1 VSTIESNIDN
11 YLENSYSSIKIDLKN
26 VRSICVFQISAMLLS
41 LAISFDE
48 MQHLRRMSPL
58 NSLISDLLRQRLQ
71 LLDTNANL
79 PLLSKGLRGIERETL
94 RVDAQGTLMLTPHP
108 IALGSALTHPLIT
121 TDYSESLLEFITPA
135 EPDIAI
141 ALDKLDLIHRFSYA
155 RFGAQMLWNN
165 SIPCEL
171 PEEKDIPI
179 AWYGTSH
186 IGMIKHVYRRGLALR
201 YGKSMQCIAGIHYN
215 YSLSEDLWKLLKSDA
230 GDTRSDQDYQS
241 ESYVALIRNF
251 HRYSWL
257 LMYLFGASPALSK
270 NFLRG
275 RQHNLE
281 TLSDDTLF
289 LPYATSLRM
298 SDLGYQNNVQD
309 GLVPPY
315 NSLLEYMQSLSLAVR
330 KPHLPY
336 EELGMKKEGEW
347 MQINSNVLQIENE
360 FYATIRPK
368 RVIKTGERPVEALC
382 ARGVQYIEVRCMDVD
397 PFDALGVN
405 LTTSRFLDAFLLFC
419 ALEQSAPTDH
429 AEGEENL
436 HNFALVV
443 KQGRA
448 PGLMLQNQGKA
459 VSLISWG
466 EQLISHIASLAALLD
481 KQAGTQAH
489 QESLQAQRDKLHN
502 PDLTPSARVLAA
514 IRQEQGSFNQFA
526 LKQSVYFAEH
536 FKARPLSADDTAYF
550 DNLAQLSLT
559 QQAEM
564 EQNQTGSFDEFIEDY
579 RSRTSSQICCDGL

>member
-1 VSTIESNIDN
+1 
-11 YLENSYSSIKIDLKN
+11 
-26 VRSICVFQISAMLLS
+26 M
-41 LAISFDE
+41 
-48 MQHLRRMSPL
+48 
-58 NSLISDLLRQRLQ
+58 NSLTSDLLRQRLQ

-79 PLLSKGLRGIERETL
+79 ALLSQGLRGIERETL
-94 RVDAQGTLMLTPHP
+94 RVDAQGKLMLTPHP
-108 IALGSALTHPLIT
+108 VTLGSALTHPLIT

-141 ALDKLDLIHRFSYA
+141 ALEKLDLIHRYSYA

-171 PEEKDIPI
+171 PDEKDIPI
-179 AWYGTSH
+179 AWYGSSH

-215 YSLSEDLWKLLKSDA
+215 YSLSEALWKLLKHAA

-275 RQHNLE
+275 RQHDLE
-281 TLSDDTLF
+281 TLSDDSLF

-315 NSLLEYMQSLSLAVR
+315 NSLLEYMQSLSIAVR
-330 KPHLPY
+330 KPHPPY
-336 EELGMKKEGEW
+336 EKLGIKKDGEW

-368 RVIKTGERPVEALC
+368 RVIKLAERPVEALC

-397 PFDALGVN
+397 PFEALGINVS
-405 LTTSRFLDAFLLFC
+405 TSRFLDAFLLFC
-419 ALEQSAPTDH
+419 ALDHSAPTTHD
-429 AEGEENL
+429 EGEENGR
-436 HNFALVV
+436 NFALTV

-448 PGLMLQNQGKA
+448 PGLMLQNQGVA
-459 VSLISWG
+459 ISLQQWG
-466 EQLISHIASLAALLD
+466 EQLIAQITPLAALLD
-481 KQAGTQAH
+481 KQAGTHAH
-489 QESLQAQRDKLHN
+489 QESVQAQRDKLHN

-514 IRQEQGSFNQFA
+514 IREENASFNQFA
-526 LKQSVYFAEH
+526 LKQSQYFAEQ
-536 FKARPLSADDTAYF
+536 FKARPLNAQDTAYF
-550 DNLAQLSLT
+550 DALSQQSLAQQT
-559 QQAEM
+559 EM
-564 EQNQTGSFDEFIEDY
+564 EQSQTGSFDAFIEDY
-579 RSRTSSQICCDGL
+579 RSRTSSQICCNG